1 MHGIELPATAAGG
14 ETKQGKWT
22 AVYNFWLICS
32 ICRQFEFQQIGFL
45 HFNPIKALNIVFKEK
60 DRSVCK
66 LAEME
71 SDQFVAIYFN

>member
-14 ETKQGKWT
+14 ETKQGKRT
-22 AVYNFWLICS
+22 AVCNFWLICS

-45 HFNPIKALNIVFKEK
+45 HFNPIKALNIVY
-60 DRSVCK
+60 K